1 MLSHEQREKITSS
14 DKKYFINIFLHTLI
28 KETSMATNMK
38 SRKDYISKRK
48 RYLGESQELGKDS
61 GTKII

>member
-1 MLSHEQREKITSS
+1 
-14 DKKYFINIFLHTLI
+14 
-28 KETSMATNMK
+28 MATNMK

-61 GTKII
+61 GTKIFNNLLTEYFGMRVGD